1 MALTVGMQAPDFTLP
16 STTGK
21 RFTLSQHM
29 KGKACILYFY
39 PKDFTPGCTKEA
51 CGFRDAFSFF
61 RNMDIDILGISA
73 DTVLSHQ
80 KFKEKYELPFELLAD
95 VNRKVAKSYQA
106 TLPLIGTVRRI
117 TYLLAKDHKIAA
129 VYKNL
134 FGAEKHV
141 QEMVET
147 IKTSDT

>member
-29 KGKACILYFY
+29 KSKACILYFY
-39 PKDFTPGCTKEA
+39 PRDFTPGCTKEA

-73 DTVLSHQ
+73 DTVSSHQ

-106 TLPLIGTVRRI
+106 TLPLIGTVWRI
-117 TYLLAKDHKIAA
+117 TYLLDKDHKIAA
-129 VYKNL
+129 VYENL

-141 QEMVET
+141 REMVET
-147 IKTSDT
+147 VLQ

>member
-73 DTVLSHQ
+73 DTVSSHQ
-80 KFKEKYELPFELLAD
+80 KFKEKYDLPFELLAD

-106 TLPLIGTVRRI
+106 ILPLIGTVRRI
-117 TYLLAKDHKIAA
+117 TYLLGKDHKIAA
-129 VYKNL
+129 VYENL

-147 IKTSDT
+147 IKNK